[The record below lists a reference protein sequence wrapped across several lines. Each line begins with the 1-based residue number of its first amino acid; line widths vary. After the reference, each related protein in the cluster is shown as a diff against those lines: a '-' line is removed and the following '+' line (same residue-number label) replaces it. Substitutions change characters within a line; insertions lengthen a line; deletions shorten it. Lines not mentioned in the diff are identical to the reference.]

1 MRYRFYTIAAL
12 ALASSVAIAPHVQAQ
27 ATSINGV
34 PVEATIMRAGST
46 AQKVAR
52 IKSVPAV
59 GIIKIRRDFDGTFRR
74 GIDRQDAIA
83 AAKISAERNSSG
95 VNKLRKALR
104 NNPATRNAL
113 ASYGISINRIVG
125 VDVGS
130 NGALR
135 VYVL

>member
-1 MRYRFYTIAAL
+1 MRYRFFPIAVL
-12 ALASSVAIAPHVQAQ
+12 ALASSLAVAPGLQAQ

-59 GIIKIRRDFDGTFRR
+59 GVIKIRRDFDSSFRR
-74 GIDRQDAIA
+74 GIDYQDAVA
-83 AAKISAERNSSG
+83 AAKISAERNAAG
-95 VNKLRKALR
+95 VNRLRKALR

-113 ASYGISINRIVG
+113 ADYGIAINRVVG